1 MKVERLS
8 IHAVDLAT
16 SEQSE
21 NMQERAGKLYAVRNG
36 NRAVEIKSFGNTY
49 LWHFGRFF
57 WLISL
62 IFWGEFRGGNV
73 FPKGLKKG

>member
-21 NMQERAGKLYAVRNG
+21 NMQERAGKLYAT
-36 NRAVEIKSFGNTY
+36 EIGQWRSKVLETHIYGTLEDFFGSY
-49 LWHFGRFF
+49 LLFFGVN
-57 WLISL
+57 SG
-62 IFWGEFRGGNV
+62 GEMFSQ
-73 FPKGLKKG
+73 KG